1 MAPFVPRFRQRFT
14 NAAVHILLL
23 PLILT
28 PTPQVDKEAVA
39 PFVPRL
45 LRALV
50 MCFKDASWPVS
61 GRCLEGAWKVLGWS
75 CNLCPTQPLLSHQTN
90 SLPPTPAGA

>member
-1 MAPFVPRFRQRFT
+1 MLTNNNPTPSLVARPRPATSACRGWVLAR
-14 NAAVHILLL
+14 AATPRACASPPALLTTRHLFL
-23 PLILT
+23 PLPPAL
-28 PTPQVDKEAVA
+28 QVDKEAVA

-61 GRCLEGAWKVLGWS
+61 GWE
-75 CNLCPTQPLLSHQTN
+75 
-90 SLPPTPAGA
+90 AGSGCM